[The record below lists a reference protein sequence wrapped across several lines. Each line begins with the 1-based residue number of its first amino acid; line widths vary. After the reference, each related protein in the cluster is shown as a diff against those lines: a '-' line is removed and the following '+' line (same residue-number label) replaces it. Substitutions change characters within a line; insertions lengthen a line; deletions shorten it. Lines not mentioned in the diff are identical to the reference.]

1 MSNQKLILLLFLGL
15 LSAVACSVKAPELTV
30 TGEKTALENQI
41 LGTYQQIES
50 DSYVIASTRAIGNSA
65 SNTAAVSDQK
75 QQVLDAVQNR
85 KFNKDDIDELKRDK
99 VVGENNQ
106 GFLEILPLDRYQHD
120 LEYKALVDRLVA
132 EENRD
137 RQVIYERVLAVNE
150 SASEA
155 GQSKVS
161 EIFAK
166 LNFDN
171 SEPGTM
177 VQTAEGKWVEKT
189 K

>member
-1 MSNQKLILLLFLGL
+1 MSNQKVTLLLFLGS
-15 LSAVACSVKAPELTV
+15 LSLVVCSVKAPELTV

-50 DSYVIASTRAIGNSA
+50 DSYVIASTRAVGKSG
-65 SNTAAVSDQK
+65 SNAPAVSDQK
-75 QQVLDAVQNR
+75 RQVLDAVQNR

-106 GFLEILPLDRYQHD
+106 GFLEILPLERYQHD
-120 LEYKALVDRLVA
+120 LEYKSLVDRLVA

-137 RQVIYERVLAVNE
+137 RQVDYERVLTVNQ

-155 GQSKVS
+155 GEGKVS

-166 LNFDN
+166 LNYDN
-171 SEPGTM
+171 TEPGTM
-177 VQTAEGKWVEKT
+177 VQTADGNWVEKA

>member
-1 MSNQKLILLLFLGL
+1 MSNQKIILLLFWGL
-15 LSAVACSVKAPELTV
+15 LPLMACSVKAPELTV

-50 DSYVIASTRAIGNSA
+50 DSYVIASTRAIGNSSSSSA
-65 SNTAAVSDQK
+65 TVSDQK
-75 QQVLDAVQNR
+75 KQVLDAVQNR

-99 VVGENNQ
+99 VIGENNQ

-120 LEYKALVDRLVA
+120 LEYKSLVDRLVG

-137 RQVIYERVLAVNE
+137 RQVVYERVLAVNE

-155 GQSKVS
+155 GKGKVS

-166 LNFDN
+166 LNYDN

-177 VQTAEGKWVEKT
+177 LQAADGSWAEKAK
-189 K
+189 